1 MENFANLMHGFDI
14 AFSFYHLLLMAGGVM
29 LGILVGVLPGLGAP
43 NGVSL
48 LLPLTFTMDP
58 VSAIILLTSMYWGAL
73 FGGSTTSI
81 LFNIPGE
88 PSSVATTFDGYPLA
102 QKGEATHAL
111 TLAFMS
117 AGTGALFG
125 VIVITL
131 LSSWVTGFALKFSSP
146 EYFAVYLLTFAS
158 FIGMGSA
165 SPFKAIV
172 SMMLGFAFA
181 TVGMD
186 GVSGN
191 VRLTFGY
198 SELIKGISF
207 LVAVI
212 GLFGLGELLQTME
225 EGLRFDG
232 IHARIKVRDVFKAI
246 ASLPKHWVTLVRS
259 ALIGCWMGITPG
271 GPTAASFM
279 SYGLAKRFSRNPE
292 NFGKG
297 EPDGIIAPETADH
310 SAGSCAILPMMA
322 LGVPG
327 SATSAVMMGGLMI
340 WGLTPGP
347 MLFIERPDFV
357 WGTIASMYLGNV
369 MAVVLVLA
377 TVPFFAAILRIPFS
391 IIGPMIV
398 VVCIIGAY
406 TISGSQLDLWL
417 ALPFGIIGYAFKK
430 LDYPIAPM
438 VLAMVLGDKA
448 EDAFRQSMLLSGGQL
463 SVFWSNGLV
472 TTLMLIGLALLFS
485 PLVFWLLG
493 VSRRRRFGV
502 PKSPQGG
509 TPTV

>member
-1 MENFANLMHGFDI
+1 VENFGNLMDGFGI
-14 AFSFYHLLLMAGGVM
+14 VWSAYHLGLMAAGVL

-48 LLPLTFTMDP
+48 LIPLTFTMDP
-58 VSAIILLTSMYWGAL
+58 ISAIILLTSMYWGAL

-88 PSSVATTFDGYPLA
+88 PSSVATTFDGYPMA
-102 QKGEATHAL
+102 QQGQATQAL

-117 AGTGALFG
+117 AGIGALFG
-125 VIVITL
+125 VTVITV
-131 LSSWVTGFALKFSSP
+131 LSGWVTQFALKFSSP
-146 EYFAVYLLTFAS
+146 EFFAVYLLTFAS
-158 FIGMGSA
+158 FIGMGSS
-165 SPFKAIV
+165 SPFKAFV

-181 TVGMD
+181 AVGMD
-186 GVSGN
+186 GMSGN
-191 VRLTFGY
+191 MRLTFGIT
-198 SELIKGISF
+198 ELIKGISF

-232 IHARIKVRDVFKAI
+232 IHARIRIRDVFAAI
-246 ASLPKHWVTLVRS
+246 ISLPKHWVTLLRS

-279 SYGLAKRFSRNPE
+279 SYGLAKRFSRKKE
-292 NFGKG
+292 GFGKG
-297 EPDGIIAPETADH
+297 EPDGVVAPETADH
-310 SAGSCAILPMMA
+310 AAGTCAILPMLA

-327 SATSAVMMGGLMI
+327 SATAAVMMGGLMI

-357 WGTIASMYLGNV
+357 WSTIASMYMGNV
-369 MAVVLVLA
+369 MAVILVLA
-377 TVPFFAAILRIPFS
+377 TVPLFAAILRIPFS

-398 VVCIIGAY
+398 VVCFIGAY
-406 TISGSQLDLWL
+406 QISGARLDLWL
-417 ALPFGIIGYAFKK
+417 ALAFGIAGYLLKK

-438 VLAMVLGDKA
+438 VLAMVLGDKT
-448 EDAFRQSMLLSGGQL
+448 EDAFRQSMIFSKGSLGIFWTNSTLVAAIMSIAMLLL
-463 SVFWSNGLV
+463 FWP
-472 TTLMLIGLALLFS
+472 LIGMTIKRL
-485 PLVFWLLG
+485 
-493 VSRRRRFGV
+493 RRAI
-502 PKSPQGG
+502 
-509 TPTV
+509 